1 MGVGLRIFIVNDDNS
16 LERLSLKTYER
27 LNKSDPNTSIAKFAN
42 KSVRCIEVLLDLE
55 ERKPIAINRITYP
68 ILIFDSDGRLNA
80 ADLRDLS
87 LTVINILPGFEESG
101 DVIEASHL
109 FAERKYKH
117 KYIWSPTP
125 EIEETIIKTIFSDV

>member
-1 MGVGLRIFIVNDDNS
+1 MGIGLRVFIVHDDNS
-16 LERLSLKTYER
+16 LERLSLKIYER
-27 LNKSDPNTSIAKFAN
+27 LNKSDPNTSISKLAN

-68 ILIFDSDGRLNA
+68 ILIFDSEGRLNA

-87 LTVINILPGFEESG
+87 LTVINILPGFEKSG

-117 KYIWSPTP
+117 KYIWSPPP

>member
-1 MGVGLRIFIVNDDNS
+1 MGVGLRIFIVHDDNS
-16 LERLSLKTYER
+16 LERLSLIIYER
-27 LNKSDPNTSIAKFAN
+27 LNKSDFNTSIPKFAN
-42 KSVRCIEVLLDLE
+42 KNVRCIEVLLDLE

-80 ADLRDLS
+80 ADLRDLA
-87 LTVINILPGFEESG
+87 LTVMNILPGFDESG

-117 KYIWSPTP
+117 KYIWSPPP